1 MALINHSKKW
11 KVEFSERAKDQ
22 LKKLDKP
29 IQKRIMAYLEER
41 ILNSENPRYLGEA
54 LKGKLDPYWRY
65 RIGNYRILCIL
76 ENETVT
82 VHVMKVG
89 HRREVYE

>member
-1 MALINHSKKW
+1 LTDPSRKW
-11 KVEFSERAKDQ
+11 QIEFSARAKAQ

-29 IQKRIMAYLEER
+29 IQKRILSFLEER
-41 ILNSENPRYLGEA
+41 ILNSENPRYLGDA

-65 RIGNYRILCIL
+65 RVGDYRILCIL

-82 VHVMKVG
+82 VHVMQMG
-89 HRREVYE
+89 HRREIYL